1 MSQETLMD
9 DLDKIIKRLGTGVS
23 PKRKKMYPSKRIV
36 KKLGKDGWAT
46 KRQSDIA
53 FGLRPKN

>member
-1 MSQETLMD
+1 MD
-9 DLDKIIKRLGTGVS
+9 SLDKVIKQLGTGAS

-46 KRQSDIA
+46 KRQSDMA
-53 FGLRPKN
+53 FGLWPKN